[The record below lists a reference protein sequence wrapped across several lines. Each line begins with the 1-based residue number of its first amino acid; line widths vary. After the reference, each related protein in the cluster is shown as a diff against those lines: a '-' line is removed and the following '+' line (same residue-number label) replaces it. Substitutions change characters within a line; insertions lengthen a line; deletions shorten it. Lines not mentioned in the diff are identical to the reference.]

1 MKNKKHTEVRKVDVT
16 IVGAGLSGLTTAFYL
31 AKAGKKVMVLEKKNH
46 IGGVI
51 RTVHKDGF
59 IFETGPNTGV
69 YSTPDLVRLFDDLE
83 GAATPEFANPKGK
96 QRWIRKKG
104 KWHALPSGLSSA
116 VGTPLFTFRD
126 KLRILGEPFR
136 KKGTDPYESVAQL
149 VRRRMGK
156 SFLNYAVDP
165 FISGIYAGDPE
176 KLVTQFAL
184 PKLYRLEQDYGSFIR
199 GAVKKRK
206 EPKDALTQRA
216 TREVFSVEDGLQQL
230 TEALGD
236 KIGRDQILTGVENL
250 EISRDQNEFRATF
263 TSAGREYQV
272 TSGHVV
278 TTIPGQSL
286 ENMFS
291 FIDGAHLQPVLD
303 LRYAKV
309 VQVIAAFRKWEG
321 IPLDAFGGLI
331 PSREK
336 RDALGILFTSSIFKN
351 RTPEGGAVLSV
362 FMGGDRK
369 PEVIEKTDAEIR
381 AMALKEINET
391 LGKPAKLQ
399 DREKLNDPEADRE
412 QDMKQEQQPEA
423 DREQDMKQEQQ
434 PDPEEVLEPQRQK
447 ETEPDLQPDRQA
459 QIEPEPELQLA
470 MEAESEPDMQPYLQ
484 PDHLEIF
491 RYPYAIPQYEAST
504 EQRLEAI
511 ERIETAYPGIHLA
524 GNIRDGI
531 GIADRVKQ
539 GYQVAQEIIAS

>member
-1 MKNKKHTEVRKVDVT
+1 MKNKEHTEERKVDVT
-16 IVGAGLSGLTTAFYL
+16 IIGAGLTGLTAAFYL
-31 AKAGKKVMVLEKKNH
+31 ARAGKKVMVLEKKDH

-83 GAATPEFANPKGK
+83 GAAAPEFANPKGK
-96 QRWIRKKG
+96 QRWIWKNG

-116 VGTPLFTFRD
+116 VGTPLFTFTD

-136 KKGTDPYESVAQL
+136 KKGTDPYESVAEL

-199 GAVKKRK
+199 GAVKKKK

-216 TREVFSVEDGLQQL
+216 TRDVFSVRGGLQQL
-230 TEALGD
+230 TEALSN
-236 KIGRDQILTGVENL
+236 KIGREQILTGVEKL
-250 EISRDQNEFRATF
+250 EISRNQNAFRSTV
-263 TSAGREYQV
+263 TSAGKVYRV
-272 TSGHVV
+272 TSGHVM
-278 TTIPGQSL
+278 TAIPGKAL
-286 ENMFS
+286 KDMFS
-291 FIDGAHLQPVLD
+291 FIDGVQLQPIYD

-336 RDALGILFTSSIFKN
+336 REALGILFTSSIFKS

-362 FMGGDRK
+362 FMGGDRR
-369 PEVIEKTDAEIR
+369 PELIEKTDDELR
-381 AMALKEINET
+381 AIALTEINET
-391 LGKPAKLQ
+391 LGKTAARQ
-399 DREKLNDPEADRE
+399 DRKKPNDSKPG
-412 QDMKQEQQPEA
+412 
-423 DREQDMKQEQQ
+423 
-434 PDPEEVLEPQRQK
+434 
-447 ETEPDLQPDRQA
+447 
-459 QIEPEPELQLA
+459 
-470 MEAESEPDMQPYLQ
+470 LQ

-539 GYQVAQEIIAS
+539 GYQVAQEIIAC

>member
-1 MKNKKHTEVRKVDVT
+1 MKNKEHTEKKDVDVT
-16 IVGAGLSGLTTAFYL
+16 IVGAGLTGLTAAFYL
-31 AKAGKKVMVLEKKNH
+31 ARAGKKVMVLEKEDH

-51 RTVHKDGF
+51 RTIHKDGF

-96 QRWIRKKG
+96 QRWIWKKG

-116 VGTPLFTFRD
+116 VGTPLFAFSD

-136 KKGTDPYESVAQL
+136 KKGTDPYETVAQL

-216 TREVFSVEDGLQQL
+216 TREVFSVQGGLQQL
-230 TEALGD
+230 TEALGN
-236 KIGRDQILTGVENL
+236 KIGRDQILTGVEKL
-250 EISRDQNEFRATF
+250 MISRNQHKFRVTF
-263 TSAGREYQV
+263 TSAGRAYRV

-278 TTIPGQSL
+278 TAIQGQSL
-286 ENMFS
+286 KNMFS
-291 FIDGAHLQPVLD
+291 FIDETHLQPIYD

-336 RDALGILFTSSIFKN
+336 RDALGILFTSSIFEN
-351 RTPEGGAVLSV
+351 RIPEGGAILSV
-362 FMGGDRK
+362 FMGGDRH
-369 PEVIEKTDAEIR
+369 PGFIEKSDEEIR
-381 AMALKEINET
+381 ALALKEINET
-391 LGKPAKLQ
+391 LG
-399 DREKLNDPEADRE
+399 
-412 QDMKQEQQPEA
+412 
-423 DREQDMKQEQQ
+423 
-434 PDPEEVLEPQRQK
+434 QRK
-447 ETEPDLQPDRQA
+447 A
-459 QIEPEPELQLA
+459 
-470 MEAESEPDMQPYLQ
+470 AEDGLQ
-484 PDHLEIF
+484 PDHLEVF